1 MKKIVPAINSV
12 FLDIRLLFYILISPL
27 AVALAYILANVLP
40 GELSQPGSPLM
51 QSLAIVGTIPVS
63 YTHLRAHETDS

>member
-27 AVALAYILANVLP
+27 AVVLAYILANVLP
-40 GELSQPGSPLM
+40 GELSQPSGPAYAKPSN
-51 QSLAIVGTIPVS
+51 SGDNS
-63 YTHLRAHETDS
+63 SDNNFLRRFI